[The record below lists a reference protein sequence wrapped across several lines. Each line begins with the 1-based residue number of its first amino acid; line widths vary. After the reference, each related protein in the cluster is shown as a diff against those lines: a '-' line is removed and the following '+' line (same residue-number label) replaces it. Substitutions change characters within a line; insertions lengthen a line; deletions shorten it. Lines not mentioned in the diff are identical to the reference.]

1 MAVQSLWIAML
12 VIFLSPGRNFMSL
25 PRCNL
30 GEADHG
36 STSSV
41 SPQITTV
48 HSREG
53 KDGKVC
59 SWNGPARAFSQLKT
73 QATGTQSTW
82 LTL

>member
-1 MAVQSLWIAML
+1 MSVISLT
-12 VIFLSPGRNFMSL
+12 PGRNFMSL

-36 STSSV
+36 PISSA
-41 SPQITTV
+41 SPQSTAV

-59 SWNGPARAFSQLKT
+59 Q
-73 QATGTQSTW
+73 
-82 LTL
+82 